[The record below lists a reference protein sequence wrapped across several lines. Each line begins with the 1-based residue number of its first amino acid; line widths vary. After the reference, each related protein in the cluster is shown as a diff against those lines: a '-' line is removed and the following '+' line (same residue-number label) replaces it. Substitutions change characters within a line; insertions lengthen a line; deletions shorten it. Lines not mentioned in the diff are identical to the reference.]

1 MPSMAASRSMAA
13 SILSSMAEPTPIRE
27 LRCAFNVFDDAVNIM
42 QTCSADLQEIYV
54 HLERQ
59 YKNMTKCLALLRNNA
74 ALRGP
79 LHVYYGTQ
87 GLQRFHIELV
97 MALDTNIEVIEQTM
111 TRVAGAIGR
120 IGYTGNMVREVPE
133 LPAELDVGANQ
144 PWDLWHEMLANQKHQ
159 ILAEKKRPLTN

>member
-1 MPSMAASRSMAA
+1 MAASIRSRSMAA

-59 YKNMTKCLALLRNNA
+59 YNNMTKCLALLRNNA
-74 ALRGP
+74 TLRGP

-87 GLQRFHIELV
+87 GLQHYHIELV
-97 MALDTNIEVIEQTM
+97 RALATNIEVIEQTM
-111 TRVAGAIGR
+111 KRVAGAIGR
-120 IGYTGNMVREVPE
+120 TGYTGNMVREVPE
-133 LPAELDVGANQ
+133 LPAELDKDANQ